1 MVDLHADDVESD
13 EEPPELTDS
22 EDSDVSGCNSEIPD
36 CVLGRKVRNMSHFVY
51 QSLRVGCKNV
61 T

>member
-13 EEPPELTDS
+13 EEPPALTDS

-36 CVLGRKVRNMSHFVY
+36 CALGRKVRNGSFSY
-51 QSLRVGCKNV
+51 QSFRAGCKNV